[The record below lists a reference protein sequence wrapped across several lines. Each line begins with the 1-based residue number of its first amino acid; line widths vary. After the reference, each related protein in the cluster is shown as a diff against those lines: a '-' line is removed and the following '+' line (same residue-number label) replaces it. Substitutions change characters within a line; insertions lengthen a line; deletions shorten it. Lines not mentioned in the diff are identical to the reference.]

1 METRKHTK
9 WLLEQVDNG
18 LFDQYSLILN
28 LLNFMSES
36 DVEQFCEQYGYNA
49 VVEESEEETEETE
62 EEESEEE

>member
-9 WLLEQVDNG
+9 WLLERVDNE